1 MLNTCVK
8 MELKKLRHSH
18 LWLVFLVIPIL
29 PAFMGG
35 GNYLQNL
42 GTLKSEWFSL
52 WTQCSL
58 FYANFFYA
66 PLIALYCAYS
76 WRLEHLNYNWNQIMT
91 LPIPVRDIFLA
102 KLMLALG
109 CTFFLQIWMWVL
121 FVITGRVV
129 GLGGFPPMTIFVWLL
144 RGSLGA
150 LGIAALQLLLS
161 MVIRS
166 FAVPIAAALL
176 GSVIGM
182 MAGNGGYGLF
192 WPYCL
197 MLMGMNANH
206 EEDMVANMAGF
217 CVSAAVFLVLFTAL
231 AILWMKK
238 HDISAGQ

>member
-1 MLNTCVK
+1 MLYTCVK
-8 MELKKLRHSH
+8 MEIKKLRHSH
-18 LWLVFLVIPIL
+18 LWLVFLIIPIL

-35 GNYLQNL
+35 GNYVQNI
-42 GTLKSEWFSL
+42 GVLKREWYSL

-76 WRLEHLNYNWNQIMT
+76 WRLEHMNHNWNQIMT
-91 LPIPVRDIFLA
+91 LPLPVRSLFLS
-102 KLMLALG
+102 KLTLALG
-109 CTFFLQIWMWVL
+109 CTFFLQFWMWTL
-121 FVITGRVV
+121 FIVTGRIV
-129 GLGGFPPMTIFVWLL
+129 GLHGFPPVTIFLWLL

-161 MVIRS
+161 MTIRS
-166 FAVPIAAALL
+166 FAVTIAIALM

-182 MAGNGGYGLF
+182 MASNGGYGLF

-206 EEDMVANMAGF
+206 DYDMVSNVIGF
-217 CVSAAVFLVLFTAL
+217 CLSAAVFLILFTASG
-231 AILWMKK
+231 ILWLKK
-238 HDISAGQ
+238 KDVAAG